1 MEKMP
6 DGEDATQRRRH
17 TEKTPDG
24 EDARRRRRQTEKMP
38 DVVLELKRSMYVDDL
53 SNGAQC

>member
-1 MEKMP
+1 MP

-24 EDARRRRRQTEKMP
+24 EDARRRRRQTEKTP
-38 DVVLELKRSMYVDDL
+38 DGEDARRRVGIEKVYV
-53 SNGAQC
+53 CR